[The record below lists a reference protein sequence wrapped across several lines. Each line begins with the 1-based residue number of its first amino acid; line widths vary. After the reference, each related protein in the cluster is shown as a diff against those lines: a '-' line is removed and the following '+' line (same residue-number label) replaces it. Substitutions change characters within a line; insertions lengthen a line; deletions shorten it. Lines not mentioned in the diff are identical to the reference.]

1 MNLLKQPQ
9 NTTEEK
15 LLHMN
20 DGGLYWLS
28 SPIRQ
33 EEYSL
38 INRKARD
45 PRPSAGICA
54 FQLKRRKKDVSVI
67 LVSSIKNTSL
77 YSKPEF
83 TRTVAFLSRELEIIA
98 LFES

>member
-9 NTTEEK
+9 NTTEKK

-28 SPIRQ
+28 SPIKQ

-54 FQLKRRKKDVSVI
+54 FQLKRRKTKKKDVSVI
-67 LVSSIKNTSL
+67 LVSSIK
-77 YSKPEF
+77 KF
-83 TRTVAFLSRELEIIA
+83 
-98 LFES
+98 

>member
-9 NTTEEK
+9 NTTGEK

-28 SPIRQ
+28 SPIKQ

-38 INRKARD
+38 INRMARD

-54 FQLKRRKKDVSVI
+54 FQLKRRKTKKDVSVI
-67 LVSSIKNTSL
+67 LVSSKKKILVYTQNQNL
-77 YSKPEF
+77 L
-83 TRTVAFLSRELEIIA
+83 V
-98 LFES
+98 

>member
-15 LLHMN
+15 LLHMY

-28 SPIRQ
+28 SPIKQ
-33 EEYSL
+33 DEYSL

-54 FQLKRRKKDVSVI
+54 FQLKRRKTKKDVSVI
-67 LVSSIKNTSL
+67 LVSSIKK
-77 YSKPEF
+77 Y
-83 TRTVAFLSRELEIIA
+83 
-98 LFES
+98 